1 VVTGT
6 VLEREGS
13 TYRVLTPEG
22 EVRAVLRGKMK
33 RGAAHVV
40 VGDRVRLDAAGEHG
54 TLGIAGVLERT
65 SLLARRVPEGRG
77 ARPVAANV
85 DQVLIVV
92 ATRHPDPIPQLI
104 DRLLLVAE
112 ANDIPGVV
120 VLNKTDLDRG
130 DALAARM
137 LKAGYPVY
145 RTSVQTGEGLVELR
159 ARLAGRESVVT
170 GPSGV
175 GKSSLLNA
183 LEPGLSLRTGALS
196 ARIRRGANTTVTAVL
211 APLRGGGFIVD
222 TPGFSDV
229 GLWGLEPGQ
238 LAHCFPEFR
247 RYEGACRFPDCR
259 HVHEPG
265 CAVREAVARGDIA
278 EDRHQSYRAI
288 LEELSSAPRAWE

>member
-1 VVTGT
+1 MTGT

-13 TYRVLTPEG
+13 TYRVLTAEG

-54 TLGIAGVLERT
+54 MLGIAGVLERT
-65 SLLARRVPEGRG
+65 SLLVRRVPEGRG

-92 ATRHPDPIPQLI
+92 ATRHPDPIPQLL

-112 ANDIPGVV
+112 ANDIPSVV

-130 DALAARM
+130 DVLAARM

-145 RTSVQTGEGLVELR
+145 RTSVKTGEGLVELR
-159 ARLAGRESVVT
+159 ARLAGRESVIT

-196 ARIRRGANTTVTAVL
+196 ARIRRGANTTVTAVM
-211 APLRGGGFIVD
+211 APLEGGGFIVD
-222 TPGFSDV
+222 TPGFSEV
-229 GLWGLEPGQ
+229 GLWGLDPRE
-238 LAHCFPEFR
+238 LAHGFPEFR
-247 RYEGACRFPDCR
+247 PFAERCRFPDCR

-265 CAVREAVARGDIA
+265 CSVRHAVDRGEIA
-278 EDRHQSYRAI
+278 EDRHASYRTI
-288 LEELSSAPRAWE
+288 LEELAAAPKDWE

>member
-1 VVTGT
+1 MTGT

-22 EVRAVLRGKMK
+22 EVRAVLRGKVK

-54 TLGIAGVLERT
+54 MLGIASVLERT
-65 SLLARRVPEGRG
+65 SLLVRRVPEGRG

-85 DQVLIVV
+85 DQVLIVM
-92 ATRHPDPIPQLI
+92 ATRHPDPIPQLL

-112 ANDIPGVV
+112 ANDIPSVV

-130 DALAARM
+130 DVLAARM
-137 LKAGYPVY
+137 LKAGYPVH
-145 RTSVQTGEGLVELR
+145 RTSVKTGEGLVELR

-196 ARIRRGANTTVTAVL
+196 ARIRRGANTTVAAVM
-211 APLRGGGFIVD
+211 APLEGGGFIVD
-222 TPGFSDV
+222 TPGFSEV
-229 GLWGLEPGQ
+229 GLWGLESGE
-238 LAHCFPEFR
+238 LTHCFPEFR
-247 RYEGACRFPDCR
+247 PYEGNCRFPDCR

-265 CAVREAVARGDIA
+265 CAVHEAVARGEIA
-278 EDRHQSYRAI
+278 EDRHASYRAI
-288 LEELSSAPRAWE
+288 LEELSSAPRDWE